1 MRGSRRRSRSGRKR
15 WRTWVFALALPREV
29 PKAFSDND
37 LGRLPT
43 AYWLDP
49 LPRVSGA
56 VTNAPTA
63 LPSPTEGT
71 GEQGHRRSGAAAQCM
86 MTARSVGARRTRTKR
101 TPVDERTKAYKAYD
115 KRLRNAWKTSAS
127 DTIPKTGDRWT
138 DAMVAAGT
146 DVDIEPLANYLND
159 VAAER
164 EPALAHQ
171 QLGNLASLLRLLH
184 ARSQKRKR
192 GKPGGTL
199 WRWSDPNYL
208 AAWIVEQ
215 RIAAWR
221 RDHARNNI
229 PDSKRAEIIARTV
242 DEARTWHCA
251 KRKPPSVD
259 RVTAILNGPRSR
271 RLPGC

>member
-1 MRGSRRRSRSGRKR
+1 
-15 WRTWVFALALPREV
+15 
-29 PKAFSDND
+29 
-37 LGRLPT
+37 
-43 AYWLDP
+43 
-49 LPRVSGA
+49 
-56 VTNAPTA
+56 
-63 LPSPTEGT
+63 
-71 GEQGHRRSGAAAQCM
+71 M

-101 TPVDERTKAYKAYD
+101 APVDERTKAYKAYD

-199 WRWSDPNYL
+199 GRWSDPNYL
-208 AAWIVEQ
+208 AAWIVEK

-229 PDSKRAEIIARTV
+229 PDSERAEIIARTV

>member
-1 MRGSRRRSRSGRKR
+1 
-15 WRTWVFALALPREV
+15 
-29 PKAFSDND
+29 
-37 LGRLPT
+37 
-43 AYWLDP
+43 
-49 LPRVSGA
+49 
-56 VTNAPTA
+56 
-63 LPSPTEGT
+63 
-71 GEQGHRRSGAAAQCM
+71 M

-101 TPVDERTKAYKAYD
+101 APVDERTKAYKAYA

-127 DTIPKTGDRWT
+127 GTIKTGDRWA

-146 DVDIEPLANYLND
+146 DIEPLANYLSD
-159 VAAER
+159 VAADR

-221 RDHARNNI
+221 CNHARNNI

-251 KRKPPSVD
+251 RRKKPLVA

>member
-1 MRGSRRRSRSGRKR
+1 
-15 WRTWVFALALPREV
+15 
-29 PKAFSDND
+29 
-37 LGRLPT
+37 
-43 AYWLDP
+43 
-49 LPRVSGA
+49 
-56 VTNAPTA
+56 
-63 LPSPTEGT
+63 
-71 GEQGHRRSGAAAQCM
+71 M
-86 MTARSVGARRTRTKR
+86 MTARSAGARR
-101 TPVDERTKAYKAYD
+101 RTKAYKAYD
-115 KRLRNAWKTSAS
+115 ERLRNAWKTSAS
-127 DTIPKTGDRWT
+127 DTIPKTGDRWA

-146 DVDIEPLANYLND
+146 DIEPLANYLND

-208 AAWIVEQ
+208 AAWIVEK

-242 DEARTWHCA
+242 D
-251 KRKPPSVD
+251 
-259 RVTAILNGPRSR
+259 
-271 RLPGC
+271 